1 MSKNKNIQIRAIKLV
16 KNIEK
21 IRSIT
26 LGKETNLQQRKA
38 IGNLIQKIPH
48 DIIKSKSDKL
58 LASKVWNRENNDLF
72 RTSLSFKIN
81 CLQKYCENIR
91 DGLSPTID
99 QSSLF
104 YSIEK
109 SINQYKVIM
118 TTQKNITNALAK
130 KSAPPL
136 PFHISQLIAE
146 FSVKKEGQ
154 FSHLAQQEAEDK
166 DKHNKCLVM

>member
-1 MSKNKNIQIRAIKLV
+1 MYKNKNIQIRAIKLV
-16 KNIEK
+16 KNLEK

-26 LGKETNLQQRKA
+26 LGKKTNSQQRKA
-38 IGNLIQKIPH
+38 IENLIQKIPH
-48 DIIKSKSDKL
+48 DTIQSKSDKL
-58 LASKVWNRENNDLF
+58 LASKVWNKENDNLF

-91 DGLSPTID
+91 DGLSPMLNK
-99 QSSLF
+99 SSLF
-104 YSIEK
+104 YNIENL
-109 SINQYKVIM
+109 INQYKVII
-118 TTQKNITNALAK
+118 TTRKNITDALAK

-154 FSHLAQQEAEDK
+154 FSHLEKQKTK
-166 DKHNKCLVM
+166 D